1 MRTSVIARVL
11 ANTDRM
17 PSLPPVVSKLIQLL
31 ADERVTMDQL
41 VGQIKTDP
49 VLTARV
55 IALANAGAYGNQGI
69 SLLEHAVPLL
79 GFNRLRDI
87 AINNAMLEVFAHD
100 TPQRLGSLWL
110 ESVAVAVCAEE
121 MARRTGENPAIA
133 YITGLL
139 HGIGKLLLYSIFRD
153 EYLEVLT
160 LWERSNGVLHEI
172 EADLLG
178 VDHVVVGYELARSWL
193 LPDVITEAILGQTQ
207 SSEEDAE
214 FMGMASVIHY
224 GIVLA
229 QALDL
234 AQVPDNRVP
243 LFSARSLLK
252 MGIQRP
258 EATQLFAKIE
268 GRFLYICHLI
278 DSDKVKQ
285 VQGRSSRMSV
295 RDSIREERVLRPL
308 VSSTELNPYQ

>member
-11 ANTDRM
+11 ANTDSL
-17 PSLPPVVSKLIQLL
+17 PSLPPVVGKLIELL
-31 ADERVTMDQL
+31 ADEGITLDQL
-41 VGQIKTDP
+41 VAQIKTDP

-55 IALANAGAYGNQGI
+55 IALANAGKYGKQSI
-69 SLLEHAVPLL
+69 STLEQAVPML

-87 AINNAMLEVFAHD
+87 AVNNAMLDVFAQD
-100 TPQRLGSLWL
+100 TPPRLRSLWL

-121 MARRTGENPAIA
+121 MARRTGENPTIA

-153 EYLEVLT
+153 EYLQVLT
-160 LWERSNGVLHEI
+160 LGERCNGVLHEI

-178 VDHVVVGYELARSWL
+178 VDHVVTGYELARSWL
-193 LPDVITEAILGQTQ
+193 LPDVIAEAILGQTR
-207 SSEEDAE
+207 SGEEDAE

-224 GIVLA
+224 GVVLA
-229 QALDL
+229 HALDL

-243 LFSARSLLK
+243 SFSAQSLFR
-252 MGIQRP
+252 MGIQWP
-258 EATQLFAKIE
+258 EATNLFAKIE

-278 DSDKVKQ
+278 DSDKLMQ
-285 VQGRSSRMSV
+285 MHGYTRRMSMHGSMV
-295 RDSIREERVLRPL
+295 SDERALPPF
-308 VSSTELNPYQ
+308 SAPAELTPY